1 MNIKFLQ
8 NNKIPLVLA
17 LDVDGTRV
25 YYNRKTNDSFDDSF
39 EFVVEYATEEE
50 AMEIVKEVIQVI
62 KSEHEEPHHGVTWIT
77 TSLEVTEVS
86 ERYHYVVI
94 EWKYRIRDIW

>member
-25 YYNRKTNDSFDDSF
+25 YYERKKGGSF
-39 EFVVEYATEEE
+39 EFIVEFATEEK

-62 KSEHEEPHHGVTWIT
+62 KSEHEEPHHGVTWET
-77 TSLEVTEVS
+77 TSLEVTDSS
-86 ERYHYVVI
+86 ERYQYVIIV
-94 EWKYRIRDIW
+94 WKYRVRDVW

>member
-25 YYNRKTNDSFDDSF
+25 YYNRKTNDSF
-39 EFVVEYATEEE
+39 EFTVEFATEEE
-50 AMEIVKEVIQVI
+50 AMDIVKEVIQVI
-62 KSEHEEPHHGVTWIT
+62 KSEHEEPNHGVTWRT
-77 TSLEVTEVS
+77 VSLEVMEVS
-86 ERYHYVVI
+86 ERYHCVI
-94 EWKYRIRDIW
+94 IRWKYRVRDIW

>member
-8 NNKIPLVLA
+8 DNKIPLVLA

-25 YYNRKTNDSFDDSF
+25 YYNRKTGSCSF
-39 EFVVEYATEEE
+39 EFIVEFATEEK

-62 KSEHEEPHHGVTWIT
+62 KSEHEEPHHGVTWRT
-77 TSLEVTEVS
+77 VSLEVTEVS
-86 ERYHYVVI
+86 ERYDYVVI
-94 EWKYRIRDIW
+94 TWKYRVRDIW

>member
-8 NNKIPLVLA
+8 DNKIPLVLA

-25 YYNRKTNDSFDDSF
+25 YYEHKKGGPF
-39 EFVVEYATEEE
+39 EFVVEFATEEK

-62 KSEHEEPHHGVTWIT
+62 KSEHEEPNHGVTWVT
-77 TSLEVTEVS
+77 TSLEVEEVS
-86 ERYHYVVI
+86 ERYDYVVI
-94 EWKYRIRDIW
+94 TWKYRVRDIW

>member
-8 NNKIPLVLA
+8 KNKIPLVLA

-25 YYNRKTNDSFDDSF
+25 YYEHKIDDSF
-39 EFVVEYATEEE
+39 VFTVDYSTEEK

-62 KSEHEEPHHGVTWIT
+62 KSEHEEPHHGVTWRT

-86 ERYHYVVI
+86 ERYHRVVI